1 MPASEYDQ
9 PAVAIHTEHG
19 TRCAVCRRNLL
30 VGESARTYQDQR
42 NRSVLTVCPLCIA
55 KADRAGWQMLG
66 ERAARRPLPVNVD
79 NVDDHE
85 RLVVRLQSDLERLEH
100 DLGGSQIEL
109 RDERATREQ
118 LETELAGVREQL
130 AEARRAAGT
139 VDQRLAEKDRLIAD
153 AERRA
158 AESMEAQEML
168 LRARRREADPNYMC
182 GIAAEIFNRSPHLR
196 TVLSQC
202 EEHGTPETRLGV
214 EGSTLP
220 RAIRVTFAWPNGSCS
235 YRITCDLV
243 ARLFDVEDLA
253 RGTGLQAP
261 VAPFRP
267 NARLEDDRLV
277 VQA

>member
-1 MPASEYDQ
+1 VAS
-9 PAVAIHTEHG
+9 HTEIG

-30 VGESARTYQDQR
+30 VGESARTYQDAR
-42 NRSVLTVCPLCIA
+42 NRSVLTVCPLCVA
-55 KADRAGWQMLG
+55 KAERAGWQLLG

-79 NVDDHE
+79 NVVDHE
-85 RLVVRLQSDLERLEH
+85 RLVVRLQTDLERLEH
-100 DLGGSQIEL
+100 DLGGSQLEL
-109 RDERATREQ
+109 RDERASREQ
-118 LETELAGVREQL
+118 LERELAELREQL
-130 AEARRAAGT
+130 GEARRAAGT

-158 AESMEAQEML
+158 AESLEAQEML

-182 GIAAEIFNRSPHLR
+182 GIAAEIFNRSPHLP
-196 TVLSQC
+196 TVLALVD
-202 EEHGTPETRLGV
+202 EHGMPQVRLGV

-220 RAIRVTFAWPNGSCS
+220 RAIRVTFAWAGGSCS
-235 YRITCDLV
+235 FRVTCDLV

-261 VAPFRP
+261 VQPFRP
-267 NARLEDDRLV
+267 NARLEGERLV